1 MNLLLVVVEHPA
13 GYIACLHSQD
23 DRFHQVA
30 GSLEDQVLFRQQS
43 SRRQAKA
50 IDISIKVISINQ
62 VAFEDA
68 DHEMV
73 FRLYQSFT
81 LTFYEDGDQDL
92 I

>member
-23 DRFHQVA
+23 NCLHQVA

-43 SRRQAKA
+43 SRRQA

-81 LTFYEDGDQDL
+81 LTFYEDRDQDL